1 MKARNWVIAGS
12 MVVITVLSYSLY
24 AGSRDSQPRF
34 PEEYRDWPFA
44 KAKLIPPAAPG
55 TGGFRHHYANRKAA
69 RSWGTGIFDEGSVIV
84 DERVESVMNANGV
97 WVEGKV
103 LHVAVMK
110 KDSHRYADTGG
121 WGFNIFMGDDR
132 TVGLTPEQARAS
144 CFEPCHKSQIDRD
157 FVFSDYR
164 R

>member
-1 MKARNWVIAGS
+1 MNGRKWVAGLAAAA
-12 MVVITVLSYSLY
+12 VALGCSLY
-24 AGSRDSQPRF
+24 ASASVRDSNVHYPGH
-34 PEEYRDWPFA
+34 YRDWAFA
-44 KAKLIPPAAPG
+44 KAKLIP
-55 TGGFRHHYANRKAA
+55 TGAGQPGFRHHYANRKAA

-84 DERVESVMNANGV
+84 DERVEAVLNAGGV

-110 KDSHRYADTGG
+110 KDHRYRDTGG
-121 WGFNIFMGDDR
+121 WAFNIFTGDDR
-132 TVGLTPEQARAS
+132 TVGLTPEQAKAA
-144 CFEPCHKSQIDRD
+144 CFEPCHKSRADRD